1 MLDEAQCNYHTTEK
15 EFFAVVFV
23 LERFRSYLFG
33 TKVVVFI
40 DHAALRYLL
49 KKKGSKPRLIR
60 WILLLQ
66 EFDLKIKDKKKGV
79 ENHVAG
85 HFSRLRTKD
94 IQTETIRETFP
105 DKQLYMLL
113 SSTRP
118 WYADLVNYLVTKEF
132 PPSLSKSQ
140 KDKLRADAK
149 YYFWDTP
156 YLWKFCV
163 DQVVM
168 RCVPQDEF
176 HSILTFC
183 HSHYCGGHF
192 GAKRTAHKVL
202 ESGLYWPFI
211 FKDAYH
217 FCKSCEKCQKIDN
230 ITHKNQIPLTNILVS
245 EFFYVWGIDFIGPFP
260 SSFSNLYILLVVDYV
275 SK

>member
-1 MLDEAQCNYHTTEK
+1 
-15 EFFAVVFV
+15 VVFA
-23 LERFRSYLFG
+23 LEKFRSYLLG
-33 TKVVVFI
+33 IKVIVFT

-49 KKKGSKPRLIR
+49 KKKESKPRLIR

-66 EFDLKIKDKKKGV
+66 EFDLEIKDKKGV
-79 ENHVAG
+79 ENHVAD
-85 HFSRLRTKD
+85 HLSRLRTED

-105 DKQLYMLL
+105 DEQLYVLH

-118 WYADLVNYLVTKEF
+118 WYADLMNYLVTKEF
-132 PPSLSKSQ
+132 LPGLSTSQ
-140 KDKLRADAK
+140 KDKLRADVK

-163 DQVVM
+163 DQVVR

-183 HSHYCGGHF
+183 HSHSCGGHF

-202 ESGLYWPFI
+202 ESG
-211 FKDAYH
+211 
-217 FCKSCEKCQKIDN
+217 
-230 ITHKNQIPLTNILVS
+230 
-245 EFFYVWGIDFIGPFP
+245 FY
-260 SSFSNLYILLVVDYV
+260 
-275 SK
+275 